1 MSMDSERPNVLIT
14 NGRLIL
20 EHDVVHAA
28 IAINSG
34 VIERI
39 IEDQDA
45 VDEWLHQHPE
55 AEIID
60 VHNQLVMPGMID
72 IHCDAIE
79 KEVEP
84 RPNTIFPLQMALME
98 FERKL
103 PLYGITTM
111 YHSLSLGV
119 GLSVRG
125 EHLLTQMVE
134 TITEYRKQRSMVRNR
149 IHLRYEVSYLS
160 GLPIVEK
167 YLKERTIDL
176 LSFMDHSPGQGQYRA
191 PGSFERYVMK
201 NQGVDVNEVQEIIAD
216 LMDRRE
222 QIDWS
227 QLKQLAYLARQ
238 QGIIIASHDDDTT
251 EQVDTSISRGAAIS
265 EFPINMKTA
274 KYATEKGMQV
284 CVGAPNIVRGGSHDK
299 NLRAA
304 DAISEQA
311 AQIICSDYHPSSMLA
326 AVFKLADEQ
335 TVNDLPAA
343 VRMVTLNP
351 AIAMQVDHEIGS
363 IAPGK
368 YADLIVVDQYEG
380 IPWISTTIV
389 DGTIVYSAAPR
400 KVWNP

>member
-1 MSMDSERPNVLIT
+1 MSMDSERPNVLIM

-20 EHDVVHAA
+20 EQDVVHAA

-39 IEDQDA
+39 IEDQDEL
-45 VDEWLHQHPE
+45 DEWVLHHPE

-60 VHNQLVMPGMID
+60 VHNQFVMPGMID

-160 GLPIVEK
+160 GLPIVEN

-201 NQGVDVNEVQEIIAD
+201 NQGVDVNEVQEIIAN

-227 QLKQLAYLARQ
+227 RLKQLAYLAKQ

-251 EQVDTSISRGAAIS
+251 EQVDISISRGAAIS

-274 KYATEKGMQV
+274 MYATEKGMQV

-389 DGTIVYSAAPR
+389 DGTIVYSAVPR
-400 KVWNP
+400 KGWNP

>member
-20 EHDVVHAA
+20 EQDVVHAA

-222 QIDWS
+222 QIDWG

-400 KVWNP
+400 KVWNS